1 MSLETINDEIKN
13 VVAAFEMKIISKE
26 EAAERLNRIRQDN
39 SMKLDR
45 MEKVRLDTMMQKAR
59 VQVAVG

>member
-1 MSLETINDEIKN
+1 MSLDAINDEIKN
-13 VVAAFEMKIISKE
+13 VVVAFEMKIISKE

-39 SMKLDR
+39 LFKLDR